1 MDTTQAIRPI
11 FWQRVRHA
19 VRFNAEFERAC
30 EAASEAEDAFNR
42 AAAEVP
48 HFTHD
53 TGSMSVVDTPII
65 WESANRA
72 HVAVAIVAAEGG
84 EMFSEHRK
92 AAQDFLTR
100 YNERTTKLDTLRFET
115 GLIAAENRRDRLSM
129 IANGFDHRVFDL
141 PAANPTELA
150 FKVLFSQ
157 ERELF
162 TLEHVQRAIA
172 HDARGLTGLIPAAT
186 AALEAWKA

>member
-30 EAASEAEDAFNR
+30 ETASEAEDAFNR

-53 TGSMSVVDTPII
+53 TGSLSVANTPII
-65 WESANRA
+65 WESSNRA
-72 HVAVAIVAAEGG
+72 HVAVAIIAAERC
-84 EMFSEHRK
+84 EMFAELRS
-92 AAQDFLTR
+92 AAGDFLTR
-100 YNERTTKLDTLRFET
+100 YNERTDTLDAMRIAT
-115 GLIAAENRRDRLSM
+115 GLVAAERRRDRLSM
-129 IANGFDHRVFDL
+129 IANGFDYRVFDL
-141 PAANPTELA
+141 PAVNATELA
-150 FKVLFSQ
+150 FKVLLSQ
-157 ERELF
+157 ERELS
-162 TLEHVQRAIA
+162 TLECVQRAIA
-172 HDARGLTGLIPAAT
+172 HDARGLAGVIPADT